1 MKKGFHNESLFFDK
15 INLLFRFFAQAFE
28 IMFAKTFKVFGGEVE
43 NAAPGFQDF
52 RMPGIFDARRQIL

>member
-15 INLLFRFFAQAFE
+15 INLLFLFFAQAFE

-43 NAAPGFQDF
+43 NAAPGFHDF
-52 RMPGIFDARRQIL
+52 